1 MRTCLSCGRSI
12 ENRRK
17 DAVFCERAA
26 CRAKKY
32 RERQTTTVSPAAQS
46 HVHKAG
52 AVLACA
58 CGRRY
63 VLEISALDGADAP
76 QVTPTHDASETVTQT
91 VSPAAPPPPA
101 DSGHAPPAEDAK
113 ANSSKQIAAT
123 PPATPTSVR
132 KADTPP
138 AVRTVELYFTD
149 EVGRRLPSS
158 EAVINHEGRSWQI
171 RGHARPAIAVVRDSG
186 GRIGRWADY
195 HAERS
200 PSDLGFDRDIVVL
213 CWDDQQQGVA
223 VPAITL
229 LQTALGREWKTKLR
243 ELCDGK

>member
-1 MRTCLSCGRSI
+1 
-12 ENRRK
+12 
-17 DAVFCERAA
+17 VFCDRAA

-32 RERQTTTVSPAAQS
+32 RERQTAPVSAEAQS

-52 AVLACA
+52 AVLACP

-63 VLEISALDGADAP
+63 VLEITPLDGADVP
-76 QVTPTHDASETVTQT
+76 QVIPMQEASETVTRT
-91 VSPAAPPPPA
+91 VSSAEPNRIGDPTPPPPTVNATANSSEQIAPPPPA
-101 DSGHAPPAEDAK
+101 R
-113 ANSSKQIAAT
+113 
-123 PPATPTSVR
+123 PTSVP

-158 EAVINHEGRSWQI
+158 EAVINYEGRSWQI
-171 RGHARPAIAVVRDSG
+171 RGHAHPAIAVVRASG
-186 GRIGRWADY
+186 GRVGCWADY
-195 HAERS
+195 QPERS
-200 PSDLGFDRDIVVL
+200 PADFGFDQDIVVL

-223 VPAITL
+223 VASVPL